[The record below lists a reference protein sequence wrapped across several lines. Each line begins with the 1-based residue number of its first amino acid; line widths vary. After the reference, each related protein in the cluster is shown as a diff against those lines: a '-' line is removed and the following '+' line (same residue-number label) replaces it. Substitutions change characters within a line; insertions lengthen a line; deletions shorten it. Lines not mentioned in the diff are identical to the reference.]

1 MLSILIID
9 DTPDKIRE
17 MKKVILDNFS
27 EIKEYDIED
36 VMCTTEGLNKLYNNQ
51 YDLVLLDLN
60 IPKTR
65 DGFPSPNNSLEF
77 LEIITEMDKI
87 NIPAH
92 ILGITRMDH
101 IEESDKTEF
110 EDKLWNLMR
119 YGEDYN
125 GWENKL
131 IKKIRYLITAKRQ
144 LMSNPKYDYDVAI
157 INALQK
163 PEQKWL
169 KRVFGE
175 DDWNEVVIP
184 IDKYNTY
191 YEKTITFSNNKV
203 CRIVIAFQHQMAS
216 TASASLTTKMIYN
229 FKPKYLFMTG
239 IAAGIDS
246 EEVELG
252 DVLVA
257 SEVWDG
263 ASGKYKDIKVQ
274 DALLET
280 NNIQSCFLPDPRHI
294 AIDAALLT
302 IVNRVKENEE
312 IKTSITNGYKK
323 YDNKGRPPISIHV
336 GPMASVP
343 AVIASEQPLSLL
355 QQQSRKLLG
364 IEMESYGMFYAA
376 NNSINPRP
384 KFFGSFKSASDYAT
398 KEKTDDY
405 QDFASYTSAAFLKYI
420 IENELEF

>member
-1 MLSILIID
+1 MLSLLIID
-9 DTPDKIRE
+9 DTPEKIQE
-17 MKKVILDNFS
+17 IKKVILDNFT
-27 EIKEYDIED
+27 EIKECYIED
-36 VMCTTEGLNKLYNNQ
+36 VMCTTEGLNKLCKNQ

-60 IPKTR
+60 IPKIK

-77 LEIITEMDKI
+77 LDIITEMDNI
-87 NIPAH
+87 NFPAH

-101 IEESDKTEF
+101 IEEIYKKDF
-110 EDKLWNLMR
+110 EDKLWSLMR
-119 YGEDYN
+119 YGEDFN

-144 LMSNPKYDYDVAI
+144 LMINPKYDYDVAV
-157 INALQK
+157 INALQF

-175 DDWNEVVIP
+175 ENWNEVVIP
-184 IDKYNTY
+184 TDKYNTY
-191 YEKTITFSNNKV
+191 YEKTITLSNNKS
-203 CRIVIAFQHQMAS
+203 CRMLITFQHQMAS
-216 TASASLTTKMIYN
+216 TASASLTTKVIYN
-229 FKPKYLFMTG
+229 FRPKYLFMTG
-239 IAAGIDS
+239 IAAGVDA
-246 EEVELG
+246 EDVKLG

-263 ASGKYKDIKVQ
+263 SSGKYKDIKVPNTHK
-274 DALLET
+274 ET

-294 AIDAALLT
+294 AIDVALLN
-302 IVNRVKENEE
+302 IVNKLKEREDMKNA
-312 IKTSITNGYKK
+312 ITNEYKK
-323 YDNKGRPPISIHV
+323 YDSKGRPPISIHV

-343 AVIASEQPLSLL
+343 AVIASESPLSLL
-355 QQQSRKLLG
+355 QKQSRKLIG

-398 KEKTDDY
+398 KEKGDDY
-405 QDFASYTSAAFLKYI
+405 QDYASYTSAAFLKYI